1 MKYLAKN
8 KLNAVLDR
16 LNLDAE
22 VFVPSQK
29 GETSAYHAWKSLNL
43 EQDRLCLDILNVYLP
58 PKEVL
63 LPQTE
68 KMYNFIQEGQAVKIV
83 DTFED
88 RSPRVI
94 FGARPCDVAAI
105 SCFDEVFLTR
115 GFVDAYYQAR
125 RENAIIIANACY
137 APGPNCFCQSMGVNP
152 SDADTADVVIKE
164 SGEGWIW
171 DVKNDKGQALT
182 GRIADL
188 LEDSSAAEGSLKAFA
203 RQPVYEGVA
212 EKLKPLF
219 EDPFWDNL
227 FQGCQNCGI
236 CTYVCPSCFCFDI
249 QVKNWGQEGM
259 RFRCYDSCMY
269 YEYSLMAGGHNTR
282 DAGKERFRN
291 RFLHKLEFFT
301 ERYGHPLCTGCGRC
315 IVACPVGINIVEIMQ
330 KAQEVN
336 SNG

>member
-1 MKYLAKN
+1 MRYLEKSD
-8 KLNAVLDR
+8 LHGVLDK
-16 LNLDAE
+16 LSLEAE

-29 GETSAYHAWKSLNL
+29 GEISAFNSWKSLDL
-43 EQDRLCLDILNVYLP
+43 DRDRLCLDILNVYLP
-58 PKEVL
+58 PKEVV

-68 KMYNFIQEGQAVKIV
+68 KMYSFIQEGQAVKIV
-83 DTFED
+83 ETFED
-88 RSPRVI
+88 PSPRII
-94 FGARPCDVAAI
+94 FGARPCDIAAI
-105 SCFDEVFLTR
+105 ECFDEVFLTR
-115 GFVDAYYQAR
+115 GFVDSYYQAR
-125 RENAIIIANACY
+125 RENLIIIANACY
-137 APGPNCFCQSMGVNP
+137 SPGPNCFCQSMGVDP
-152 SDADTADVVIKE
+152 TKSESADVIIKE
-164 SGEGWIW
+164 SGNGWIW
-171 DVKNDKGQALT
+171 QARTDRGHALT
-182 GRIADL
+182 AKIADL
-188 LEDSSAAEGSLKAFA
+188 LSENTASEAVLKPFA

-219 EDPFWDNL
+219 EEPFWEER

-249 QVKNWGQEGM
+249 QVKNWGEEGL
-259 RFRCYDSCMY
+259 RFRCHDSCMY

-282 DAGKERFRN
+282 EAGKERFRN

-301 ERYGHPLCTGCGRC
+301 ERYGRPLCTGCGRC